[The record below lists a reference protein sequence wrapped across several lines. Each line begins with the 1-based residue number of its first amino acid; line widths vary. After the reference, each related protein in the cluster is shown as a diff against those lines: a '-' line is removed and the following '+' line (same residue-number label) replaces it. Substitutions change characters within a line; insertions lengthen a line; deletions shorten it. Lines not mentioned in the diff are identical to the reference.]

1 MTTLPPSAQAVWVAQ
16 TRNSMVKL
24 EHPKTLH
31 RLSVVLFGLYA
42 WLLVWVIALKC
53 NLIAPVTDNYYKF
66 GDWTWAQKW
75 QFVGESFKAL
85 FVENEWGNVFL
96 DRRQDLL
103 NVVVY
108 IPFGLY
114 VAYFAKKR
122 KLLWVA
128 VLSFVTS
135 ACFEMFQL
143 ISLIG
148 CFVAIDLVTNTL
160 GGLIGWALFKLVQ
173 KSVTKYPKGWSIA
186 SIVVIVLALPIA
198 IYALVGTI
206 QMLDVYLG
214 ILSKTY

>member
-66 GDWTWAQKW
+66 GDWTWQQKW

-85 FVENEWGNVFL
+85 FVENEWGNMFL
-96 DRRQDLL
+96 DRRQDIL

-114 VAYFAKKR
+114 VAYFAKKA

-128 VLSFVTS
+128 VLSFATS
-135 ACFEMFQL
+135 TCFEMFQL

-148 CFVAIDLVTNTL
+148 CFGAIDLVTNTL
-160 GGLIGWALFKLVQ
+160 GGLIGWVVYKLIYKNTPTHNKVL
-173 KSVTKYPKGWSIA
+173 SAI
-186 SIVVIVLALPIA
+186 SIVMVFVMVYLSTH
-198 IYALVGTI
+198 ALVGTI
-206 QMLDVYLG
+206 KIVDVYWAVLTR
-214 ILSKTY
+214 TY

>member
-1 MTTLPPSAQAVWVAQ
+1 MT
-16 TRNSMVKL
+16 KL
-24 EHPKTLH
+24 ENPKTLH
-31 RLSVVLFGLYA
+31 SLSVAIFAMYL

-53 NLIAPVTDNYYKF
+53 NLIAPITDNYYKF
-66 GDWTWAQKW
+66 GDWTWTQKW

-85 FVENEWGNVFL
+85 FVQNEWGNVFL
-96 DRRQDLL
+96 DRRQDIL
-103 NVVVY
+103 NVVIY

-128 VLSFVTS
+128 VLSFVSS
-135 ACFEMFQL
+135 ACFEMLQL

-148 CFVAIDLVTNTL
+148 CFGAIDLVTNTL

-173 KSVTKYPKGWSIA
+173 KSVTKQPKGWSIA

-214 ILSKTY
+214 ILSKSY

>member
-1 MTTLPPSAQAVWVAQ
+1 MTTLPPNAQAVWVAP
-16 TRNSMVKL
+16 TRNSMSKL

-66 GDWTWAQKW
+66 GDWTWQQKW

-96 DRRQDLL
+96 DARQDLL

-114 VAYFAKKR
+114 VAYFAKKA

-135 ACFEMFQL
+135 ACFEIFQL

-148 CFVAIDLVTNTL
+148 CFGAIDLVTNTF
-160 GGLIGWALFKLVQ
+160 GALIGWVLFKLVQ

>member
-1 MTTLPPSAQAVWVAQ
+1 MTTLPPSAQAVLVAP
-16 TRNSMVKL
+16 TKNSMVKL
-24 EHPKTLH
+24 NNPKTLH
-31 RLSVVLFGLYA
+31 RLSVAIFTMYL

-75 QFVGESFKAL
+75 QFVGASFEAL

-96 DRRQDLL
+96 DARQDLL
-103 NVVVY
+103 NIAVY

-128 VLSFVTS
+128 VLSFATS
-135 ACFEMFQL
+135 ACFEMLQL
-143 ISLIG
+143 ITLIG
-148 CFVAIDLVTNTL
+148 CFGAIDLVTNTL
-160 GGLIGWALFKLVQ
+160 GGLIGWGLFKLVK
-173 KSVTKYPKGWSIA
+173 KSVAKHPKGWSIA
-186 SIVVIVLALPIA
+186 SIVVIILALPIA

-206 QMLDVYLG
+206 QTLDVYLG

>member
-1 MTTLPPSAQAVWVAQ
+1 MTTLPPNAQAVLVAP
-16 TRNSMVKL
+16 TKNSMVKL

-31 RLSVVLFGLYA
+31 RLSIVLFGLYA

-53 NLIAPVTDNYYKF
+53 NLIAPITDNYYKF
-66 GDWTWAQKW
+66 GDWTWQQKW

-96 DRRQDLL
+96 DARQDLL
-103 NVVVY
+103 NIAVY

-114 VAYFAKKR
+114 VAYFAKKA

-148 CFVAIDLVTNTL
+148 CFGAIDLVTNTL
-160 GGLIGWALFKLVQ
+160 GGLIGWALFKLVE
-173 KSVTKYPKGWSIA
+173 KSVTKHPKDWNIA
-186 SIVVIVLALPIA
+186 SIVMIVLALPIA

-206 QMLDVYLG
+206 QTLDVYLG

>member
-1 MTTLPPSAQAVWVAQ
+1 MTTLPPSAQAVWVAP

-31 RLSVVLFGLYA
+31 RLSIAIFAMYL

-66 GDWTWAQKW
+66 GDWTWQQKW

-96 DRRQDLL
+96 DARQDLL
-103 NVVVY
+103 NVAVY

-135 ACFEMFQL
+135 ACFEMLQL

-148 CFVAIDLVTNTL
+148 CFGAIDLVTNTL
-160 GGLIGWALFKLVQ
+160 GGLIGWGLFKLVE
-173 KSVTKYPKGWSIA
+173 KSVTKHPKGWSIA

-206 QMLDVYLG
+206 KIADVYWAVLTR
-214 ILSKTY
+214 TY

>member
-1 MTTLPPSAQAVWVAQ
+1 MTTLPPSAQAVWVAP

-24 EHPKTLH
+24 NNPKTLH
-31 RLSVVLFGLYA
+31 RLSVAIFAMYL

-66 GDWTWAQKW
+66 GDWTWQQKW

-96 DRRQDLL
+96 DARQDLL
-103 NVVVY
+103 NIAVY
-108 IPFGLY
+108 VPFGLY

>member
-1 MTTLPPSAQAVWVAQ
+1 MTTLPPSAQAVWVAP

-31 RLSVVLFGLYA
+31 RLSMVLFGLYA

-66 GDWTWAQKW
+66 SDWTWQQKW
-75 QFVGESFKAL
+75 QFVSESFKAL

-96 DRRQDLL
+96 DARQDLL
-103 NVVVY
+103 NVAVY
-108 IPFGLY
+108 VPFGLY

-148 CFVAIDLVTNTL
+148 CFGAIDLVTNTL

-173 KSVTKYPKGWSIA
+173 KSVTKQPKGWSIA

-206 QMLDVYLG
+206 KMLDVYLG